1 MCLQKLLYYLVLR
14 KCFVTVCLQN
24 FIEKKFN
31 KIFFIKILFNRY
43 FFRDNYS
50 WIDLRAFSTQL
61 ANLYHIHTYM
71 HVIYMKY
78 I

>member
-50 WIDLRAFSTQL
+50 
-61 ANLYHIHTYM
+61 
-71 HVIYMKY
+71 
-78 I
+78 